1 LPACLEPGLAQELLR
16 PRERGG
22 GRMPARTW
30 AAFPQM
36 QAFLTLLRLGTH
48 PRYGELPR
56 AAGGWAH
63 AADVG
68 RVLGVTPAY
77 VLAMHRSASGHDG
90 DGSAGLGPLGPW
102 CEAGDADRGPWLRA
116 RSGRWPA
123 TAGGRPPPPATSPP
137 ISGCWPRLRGAP
149 WPPGGGAA
157 ARAAAAGAAPVEA
170 TRGRA
175 AAEEVTEPALP
186 EVD

>member
-1 LPACLEPGLAQELLR
+1 VAWQSAPGAPATAAAAPAAQAGDGAAGELDPATGLPACLEPGLAQELLR

-36 QAFLTLLRLGTH
+36 QAFLTLLRLGAH

-123 TAGGRPPPPATSPP
+123 TAGGRAPPPATAPP
-137 ISGCWPRLRGAP
+137 LLGAP
-149 WPPGGGAA
+149 
-157 ARAAAAGAAPVEA
+157 
-170 TRGRA
+170 
-175 AAEEVTEPALP
+175 
-186 EVD
+186 